1 MTEYRQGDI
10 LLANVFAT
18 GLGQFKKRPVVVV
31 GNDMVVDIDVLI
43 APVTSSAARTS
54 FDIEIKYWQEAGLV
68 QPSVARI
75 NKLNP
80 VPREA
85 IIRKLGRLNEDD
97 LQAVLSK
104 CRELF

>member
-1 MTEYRQGDI
+1 MTEYRQGDM

-54 FDIEIKYWQEAGLV
+54 FDIEI
-68 QPSVARI
+68 
-75 NKLNP
+75 
-80 VPREA
+80 
-85 IIRKLGRLNEDD
+85 
-97 LQAVLSK
+97 
-104 CRELF
+104 